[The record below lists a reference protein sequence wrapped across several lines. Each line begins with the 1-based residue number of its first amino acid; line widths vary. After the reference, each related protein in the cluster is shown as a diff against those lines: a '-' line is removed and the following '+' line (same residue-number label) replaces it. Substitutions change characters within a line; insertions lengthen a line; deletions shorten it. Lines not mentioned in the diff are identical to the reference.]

1 MQFVELNSINIR
13 SQISL
18 EKEKQ
23 KNSHYK
29 LIIASYFYSAREWLT
44 RLEFGQDMMD
54 LFVY

>member
-29 LIIASYFYSAREWLT
+29 LIIASYFYSARE
-44 RLEFGQDMMD
+44 
-54 LFVY
+54 